1 MLVLNRTP
9 GHSIR
14 IGDSIRI
21 VVLSCD
27 RRGVRIGIEAPSRVG
42 IAKEEV
48 VIEMAEEN
56 RRATSSSPAP
66 AWPRVPAS
74 DGS

>member
-1 MLVLNRTP
+1 MLVMNRNP
-9 GHSIR
+9 GNSVR

-27 RRGVRIGIEAPSRVG
+27 RRGVRIGIEAPSSVG

-56 RRATSSSPAP
+56 RRATGASIVP
-66 AWPRVPAS
+66 AWLTPVPAE
-74 DGS
+74 GA

>member
-1 MLVLNRTP
+1 MLVMNRAP
-9 GHSIR
+9 GNSIR

-27 RRGVRIGIEAPSRVG
+27 RRGVRIGIEAPARVG

-56 RRATSSSPAP
+56 RRATGEVLLP
-66 AWPRVPAS
+66 AWLTVLPAEAS
-74 DGS
+74 

>member
-1 MLVLNRTP
+1 MLVMNRAP
-9 GHSIR
+9 GHVIR
-14 IGDSIRI
+14 IGDSIRV

-27 RRGVRIGIEAPSRVG
+27 RRGVRIGIEAPSRIG

-56 RRATSSSPAP
+56 RRATAHGLSADWASGAAAEPA
-66 AWPRVPAS
+66 
-74 DGS
+74 